1 MVDSVNSNTLFAVFP
16 DGPERLHNFTDP
28 KKSEQHNM
36 SKAIRI
42 LHLEDSKFDA
52 EIAERELKISQLN
65 YERIWVIN
73 KEEFERELRRQVPDI
88 ILSDHSLP
96 SFSSVQAFKLV
107 RDMGIKVPFILIT
120 GTISEEFAVSMMLEG
135 AADYLLKDRMQRL
148 PAAILN
154 ALSKFEAENEK
165 QAYYEE
171 VVSNEHKFRALIE
184 NISDAIILIDH
195 NAKFVY
201 QSPSVGRITGYA
213 QEELD
218 GKTVFDLMHPD
229 DVEGAITFFKEV
241 YQQPGVTRQNQYRV
255 ITKDGRV
262 IWLEGTITNMLAD
275 TSVQGFIVN
284 YRDITQRKLSE
295 QATLEVVERLRQ
307 RNNDLRQFAYI
318 VSHDLRA
325 PIAKIQG
332 LVSLMESEKDESS
345 KVTLQQYITDEANH
359 LDQVVMDMNEIV
371 TASDSSQLRREE
383 INFANK
389 LESIKKVLEKE
400 IAESNAQIF
409 SDFHLVPSVHLVKS
423 YMYSIMFNL
432 LSNAIKYRLPERRP
446 EIYCTTSISD
456 DFVCLEVK
464 DNGMGMDMV
473 KNGERIFD
481 LYRRIDSKQ
490 NNGRGIGLYLV
501 KLQVESMGGRIE
513 VESTLGVGSTFRI
526 YIPVN

>member
-1 MVDSVNSNTLFAVFP
+1 MVDSVNSNTLFAVSP
-16 DGPERLHNFTDP
+16 SQSEELPNFIDP
-28 KKSEQHNM
+28 KKSEQHYMN
-36 SKAIRI
+36 KVIRI

-65 YERIWVIN
+65 YERIWVTN
-73 KEEFERELRRQVPDI
+73 KEEFAQELQRQVPDI

-148 PAAILN
+148 PAAIMN
-154 ALSKFEAENEK
+154 ALSKFDAENEK
-165 QAYYEE
+165 RAFYEE
-171 VVSNEHKFRALIE
+171 VVRNEHKFRALIE
-184 NISDAIILIDH
+184 NISDAIILIDQ

-201 QSPSVGRITGYA
+201 QSPSVGRITGYM
-213 QEELD
+213 QEELE

-229 DVEGAITFFKEV
+229 DVEGAMTFFKQV
-241 YQQPGVTRQNQYRV
+241 YQQPGITRQNQYRV
-255 ITKDGRV
+255 INKDGRM
-262 IWLEGTITNMLAD
+262 IWLEGTITNLLQD
-275 TSVQGFIVN
+275 ENVKGFIVN

-345 KVTLQQYITDEANH
+345 KITLQQYITDEANH

-371 TASDSSQLRREE
+371 TASDSSQLKREE
-383 INFANK
+383 VNFTDK
-389 LESIKKVLEKE
+389 LQSIEKVLQKE
-400 IAESNAQIF
+400 IAESKAQIF
-409 SDFHLVPSVHLVKS
+409 SDFHLAPSVYLVRS
-423 YMYSIMFNL
+423 YVYSIMFNL
-432 LSNAIKYRLPERRP
+432 LSNAIKYRSPERRA
-446 EIYCTTSISD
+446 EIYLTTAMCEE
-456 DFVCLEVK
+456 FVCLEVK
-464 DNGMGMDMV
+464 DNGIGMDMIR
-473 KNGERIFD
+473 NGERIFD

-513 VESTLGVGSTFRI
+513 VESELGVGSTFKVFL
-526 YIPVN
+526 PVV

>member
-1 MVDSVNSNTLFAVFP
+1 MVDSVDSNALFAVFP
-16 DGPERLHNFTDP
+16 DQPERLPQFDDP
-28 KKSEQHNM
+28 NKSEQHNM
-36 SKAIRI
+36 NKVIRI

-65 YERIWVIN
+65 YERTWVTN
-73 KEEFERELRRQVPDI
+73 KEEFERELKRQVPDI

-107 RDMGIKVPFILIT
+107 RDMGIRVPFILIT

-148 PAAILN
+148 PAAIMN

-171 VVSNEHKFRALIE
+171 VIRNEHKFRALIE
-184 NISDAIILIDH
+184 NISDAIILIDR

-201 QSPSVGRITGYA
+201 QSPSVGRITGYGQA
-213 QEELD
+213 ELE
-218 GKTVFDLMHPD
+218 GKAIFDLMHPD
-229 DVEGAITFFKEV
+229 DVEDALVFFREV
-241 YQQPGVTRQNQYRV
+241 YQQPGITRQNQYRV
-255 ITKDGRV
+255 VNKDGRM
-262 IWLEGTITNMLAD
+262 IWLEGTITNLLQD
-275 TSVQGFIVN
+275 SNVQGFIVN

-332 LVSLMESEKDESS
+332 LVSLMESEQDEEG
-345 KVTLQQYITDEANH
+345 KATLQRYIADEANH

-371 TASDSSQLRREE
+371 TASDSSQLKREE
-383 INFANK
+383 VNFVDK
-389 LESIKKVLEKE
+389 LESIEKVLQKE
-400 IAESNAQIF
+400 IAESDAQIIA
-409 SDFHLVPSVHLVKS
+409 DFHLAPTVHLVKS
-423 YMYSIMFNL
+423 YMYSILFNL
-432 LSNAIKYRLPERRP
+432 LSNAIKYRSPERRP
-446 EIYCTTSISD
+446 LIHLTTSLSEEFI
-456 DFVCLEVK
+456 CLEVK
-464 DNGMGMDMV
+464 DNGIGMDMV

-501 KLQVESMGGRIE
+501 KLQVESMGGRVE
-513 VESTLGVGSTFRI
+513 VESTPGEGSIFRI
-526 YIPVN
+526 FLPIS